1 MAAGLSA
8 GAHVWVC
15 IARQDGRS
23 KQAGRQAESLAYLG
37 TGSRAVPSPPP
48 KACMAMGLVVVKP
61 LRCRK
66 RLGTVSRS

>member
-37 TGSRAVPSPPP
+37 TGSRAVPSPPQGVHGDGFG
-48 KACMAMGLVVVKP
+48 CGE
-61 LRCRK
+61 
-66 RLGTVSRS
+66 TT